1 MAMNLFEHQDVA
13 RRKTGRLVFLFVLA
27 VVSIVAV
34 IYTVVMIALGTTDEG
49 IARATGV
56 NGVWNPYVCGI
67 VTLSTLS
74 VIMAGSMFK
83 TIELAQGGERVALQL
98 GGRRLDSNTNKPAER
113 RLLNVVEEIAI
124 ASGVPVPSVYVMDR
138 EEGINAFAAG
148 WEPTSAVIGVT
159 RGTLE
164 YLDRDQLQGV
174 IAHEFSHILN
184 GDMRLN
190 IRLIGLLNGILIIA
204 LIGYYVLRFG
214 PRGGGS
220 SNDKK
225 GNGAAVVAIIALSLL
240 IIGYVGVFFGKLIK
254 AAVSRQREF
263 LADAS
268 AVQFTRN
275 PDGIAG
281 ALKKIGG
288 ISEHS
293 RIQDPHAEEASHMFF
308 GDALEGSFLNLFSTH
323 PPLAER
329 IKRID
334 SSFNGR
340 FVPAEHVDEQVE
352 AARAAASTGSG
363 LGQAAAMGLA
373 AGAAMAT
380 PQPRKDMS
388 QRSQDELAALRA
400 RAKTRTLDPK
410 QAVAQVGTVSAA
422 QLDHAANFIAALPA
436 ELDRAAR
443 EPHGAQLV
451 VYALLTDHDAQVR
464 QTQLGLLQS
473 VLDEMTFQEFQRLLP
488 EVDAIGAGY
497 RIPLSELAQPALKAL
512 SSRQYDA
519 FRGSVERLVKADQ
532 QVDLSEYVLW
542 TMIVRHLDQHFGRR
556 KAPKQQ
562 YQTLEAVGKAAV
574 GVLATLA
581 HVGSHDESVA
591 QTAFDAGMQRLGQN
605 ANMPGR
611 ETCTLGAL
619 DADVAQLA
627 ASAPQVK
634 RQVIEAC
641 AATIAADGLTSMEE
655 AELLRALCD
664 AFGCPMPPLVTQSA
678 T

>member
-1 MAMNLFEHQDVA
+1 MAMNFFEHQDVA
-13 RRKTGRLVFLFVLA
+13 RRKSGRLVMLFVLA

-34 IYTVVMIALGTTDEG
+34 IYAVVMIALGTTDEG
-49 IARATGV
+49 LARATGV

-67 VTLSTLS
+67 VTVSTLS
-74 VIMAGSMFK
+74 VIVAGSLFK
-83 TIELAQGGERVALQL
+83 TIELAQGGERVALLL
-98 GGRRLDSNTNKPAER
+98 GGRRLDSNSKKPAER

-124 ASGVPVPSVYVMDR
+124 ASGVPVPSVYVLDR
-138 EEGINAFAAG
+138 ETSINAFAAG

-164 YLDRDQLQGV
+164 YLNRDELQGV

-204 LIGYYVLRFG
+204 LIGYYVLRFA
-214 PRGGGS
+214 PRSSGS
-220 SNDKK
+220 SDSKK
-225 GNGAAVVAIIALSLL
+225 GNGIAVVTIIALSLV

-254 AAVSRQREF
+254 AAVSRQREY

-275 PDGIAG
+275 PEGIAG

-288 ISEHS
+288 VAEHA
-293 RIQDPHAEEASHMFF
+293 RIADPHAEEASHMFF

-334 SSFNGR
+334 PAFNGR
-340 FVPAEHVDEQVE
+340 FPRAEQAGEQAAAATAGAA
-352 AARAAASTGSG
+352 AARQGA
-363 LGQAAAMGLA
+363 QAAAMGFAVGADVATHASRSA
-373 AGAAMAT
+373 AE
-380 PQPRKDMS
+380 
-388 QRSQDELAALRA
+388 RSRQELASLRA
-400 RAKTRTLDPK
+400 QARNRQLDPT
-410 QAVAQVGTVSAA
+410 QAVEQVGTISAA
-422 QLDHAANFIAALPA
+422 QLDHAAAFIAALPA

-451 VYALLTDHDAQVR
+451 VYALLVDRDEQVR
-464 QTQLGLLQS
+464 GAQLKLLES
-473 VLDEMTFQEFQRLLP
+473 VLDGASWQEFDRLLP
-488 EVDAIGAGY
+488 EVDALGPGY
-497 RIPLSELAQPALKAL
+497 RMPLLELAQPALKAL
-512 SSRQYDA
+512 SARQYDL
-519 FRGSVERLVKADQ
+519 FRASVERLVKADE
-532 QVDLSEYVLW
+532 QVDLAEYVLW

-556 KAPKQQ
+556 RPPKVQ
-562 YQTLEAVGKAAV
+562 YQSLDAVGNAAI

-581 HVGSHDESVA
+581 HVGHHDESVT
-591 QTAFDAGMQRLGQN
+591 QGAFEAGMQRLGKG
-605 ANMPGR
+605 ASLPRR
-611 ETCTLGAL
+611 ETCTLAAL
-619 DADVAQLA
+619 DRDVATLA

-634 RQVIEAC
+634 RQMIEAC
-641 AATIAADGLTSMEE
+641 VATIAADGLTSLDE

-664 AFGCPMPPLVTQSA
+664 ALGCPMPPLVSHTTA
-678 T
+678 